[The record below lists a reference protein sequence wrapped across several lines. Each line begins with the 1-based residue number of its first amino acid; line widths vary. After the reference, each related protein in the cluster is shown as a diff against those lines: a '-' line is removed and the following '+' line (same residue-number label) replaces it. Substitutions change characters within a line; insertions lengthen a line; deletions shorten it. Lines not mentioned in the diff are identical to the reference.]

1 MTIELTLKDAYRATD
16 VHRWQI
22 VKTQRQQSVAE
33 HSFQVALIASRL
45 CDLLEMSEEIR
56 CRVVW
61 YSLIHDLP
69 EVLTGDLST
78 PLKRM
83 LGDEAMNKLKAFED
97 TITVAGRPIALGQ
110 GKTPEVIRLVVKVA
124 DLIEAVAFLD
134 QNATTDHG
142 RNIIHRILGVI
153 AAQDMPAV
161 QQVLEEVLYGKET
174 HLDDVMCDYMGCS
187 T

>member
-1 MTIELTLKDAYRATD
+1 MSIDLTLKDTYRATD
-16 VHRWQI
+16 VNRWQI

-45 CDLLEMSEEIR
+45 CDLLDLSEEIR

-61 YSLIHDLP
+61 YSLVHDLP

-83 LGDEAMNKLKAFED
+83 LGTEAMDKLKAFED

-110 GKTPEVIRLVVKVA
+110 GKTPDVIRLVVKVA
-124 DLIEAVAFLD
+124 DLIEAVAFLE
-134 QNATTDHG
+134 QNATTGHG
-142 RNIIHRILGVI
+142 RDIIKRILGVVV
-153 AAQDMPAV
+153 AKDMPAV
-161 QQVLEEVLYGKET
+161 QQVLDEILDGKET
-174 HLDDVMCDYMGCS
+174 HLDDVMREYMGGS